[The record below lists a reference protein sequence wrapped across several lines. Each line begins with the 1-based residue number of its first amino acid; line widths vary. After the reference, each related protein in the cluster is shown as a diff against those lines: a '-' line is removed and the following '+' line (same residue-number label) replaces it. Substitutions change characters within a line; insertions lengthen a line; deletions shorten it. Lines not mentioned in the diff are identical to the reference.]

1 MSIYEMIRDHMDKS
15 VPFATVTGVELVEV
29 SPQRGVAAL
38 KKRPEVEN
46 HIQTMHAGAMFTL
59 GEAASGAALG
69 GVLGD
74 QLMAGLRQLE
84 AKHACVG
91 DVRGMGLFL
100 GLELINADGSEA
112 TGICSYVKNRMRDN
126 RILIGSEGPKDNIL
140 KIRPP
145 LTIDSDD
152 VEMIVQTL
160 DLILDEVAAL

>member
-74 QLMAGLRQLE
+74 QLMA
-84 AKHACVG
+84 A
-91 DVRGMGLFL
+91 
-100 GLELINADGSEA
+100 
-112 TGICSYVKNRMRDN
+112 
-126 RILIGSEGPKDNIL
+126 
-140 KIRPP
+140 RP
-145 LTIDSDD
+145 
-152 VEMIVQTL
+152 
-160 DLILDEVAAL
+160 VAADATIKYLKTGKTDLTATAVANRDAEAIRQELADVGKVVFDINVAIADAEGVTVAEMVVNWHVKKTG

>member
-38 KKRPEVEN
+38 KKRPEGEN

-74 QLMAGLRQLE
+74 QLLA
-84 AKHACVG
+84 
-91 DVRGMGLFL
+91 VR
-100 GLELINADGSEA
+100 
-112 TGICSYVKNRMRDN
+112 
-126 RILIGSEGPKDNIL
+126 P
-140 KIRPP
+140 
-145 LTIDSDD
+145 
-152 VEMIVQTL
+152 
-160 DLILDEVAAL
+160 VAADASIKYLKTGKTDLTATAVANRDAEAIRQELADVGKVVFDINVAIADAEGVTVAEMVVNWHVKKTG

>member
-15 VPFATVTGVELVEV
+15 VPFAKVTGVELVEV

-74 QLMAGLRQLE
+74 QLLA
-84 AKHACVG
+84 A
-91 DVRGMGLFL
+91 
-100 GLELINADGSEA
+100 
-112 TGICSYVKNRMRDN
+112 
-126 RILIGSEGPKDNIL
+126 
-140 KIRPP
+140 RP
-145 LTIDSDD
+145 
-152 VEMIVQTL
+152 
-160 DLILDEVAAL
+160 VAADASIKYLKTGKTNLTATAVANRDAEAIRQELADVGKVVFDINVAIADAEGVTVAEMVVNWHVKKTG

>member
-15 VPFATVTGVELVEV
+15 VPFAKVTGVELVEV

-74 QLMAGLRQLE
+74 QLLA
-84 AKHACVG
+84 
-91 DVRGMGLFL
+91 VR
-100 GLELINADGSEA
+100 
-112 TGICSYVKNRMRDN
+112 
-126 RILIGSEGPKDNIL
+126 P
-140 KIRPP
+140 
-145 LTIDSDD
+145 
-152 VEMIVQTL
+152 
-160 DLILDEVAAL
+160 VAADASIKYLKTGKTDLTATAVANRDAEAIRQELADVGKVVFDINVAIADAEGVTVAEMVVNWHVKKTG

>member
-74 QLMAGLRQLE
+74 QLMA
-84 AKHACVG
+84 A
-91 DVRGMGLFL
+91 
-100 GLELINADGSEA
+100 
-112 TGICSYVKNRMRDN
+112 
-126 RILIGSEGPKDNIL
+126 
-140 KIRPP
+140 RP
-145 LTIDSDD
+145 
-152 VEMIVQTL
+152 
-160 DLILDEVAAL
+160 VAADASIKYLKTGKTDLTATAVANRDAEAIRQELADVGKVVFDINVAIADAEGVTVAEMVVNWHVKKTG

>member
-29 SPQRGVAAL
+29 SPERGVARL

-74 QLMAGLRQLE
+74 QLMA
-84 AKHACVG
+84 A
-91 DVRGMGLFL
+91 
-100 GLELINADGSEA
+100 
-112 TGICSYVKNRMRDN
+112 
-126 RILIGSEGPKDNIL
+126 
-140 KIRPP
+140 RP
-145 LTIDSDD
+145 
-152 VEMIVQTL
+152 
-160 DLILDEVAAL
+160 VAADASIKYLKTGKTDLTATATANSDAETIRKELADIGKVVFDIKVAITDAEDVTVAEMVVNWHVKKTG

>member
-74 QLMAGLRQLE
+74 QLLA
-84 AKHACVG
+84 
-91 DVRGMGLFL
+91 VR
-100 GLELINADGSEA
+100 
-112 TGICSYVKNRMRDN
+112 
-126 RILIGSEGPKDNIL
+126 P
-140 KIRPP
+140 
-145 LTIDSDD
+145 
-152 VEMIVQTL
+152 
-160 DLILDEVAAL
+160 VAADASIKYLKTGKTDLTATAVANRDAEAIRQELADVGKVVFDINVAIADAEGVTVAEMVVNWHVKKTG